1 MSFLL
6 VQNEEVE
13 RQGLKHI
20 MLGRTVYAMEYRE
33 SMGGSLLLTW
43 KMVYVYGILPAE
55 AGKY

>member
-1 MSFLL
+1 ME
-6 VQNEEVE
+6 NEEVE
-13 RQGLKHI
+13 RQFQVFFSISCWDVLY
-20 MLGRTVYAMEYRE
+20 TQWNRE